1 MTNNQDK
8 IRILVLSGGGGRG
21 AFHVGAYKYL
31 SERGWDPQ
39 VVIGTSIG
47 AVNGAAIVQGISPQE
62 LEEIWIP
69 LQEQHIEA
77 LPPGMR
83 WLARKVVRAIFKDV
97 VGSNLPQVRPE
108 ESDIPKNYWP
118 PLPLVPEWLAE
129 RLIGRWTNLLD
140 TAPLRDT
147 LLKRMNFSAQKIADS
162 PKALLIAATNVRT
175 GARMIF
181 SNRRVTRRNTGEER
195 DDLKFGIDINRV
207 VASCSIPL
215 VYPWTYDPETDAH
228 YWDGAVVSNTPLG
241 AALDVI
247 QDQPAD
253 IPAEVVVVLM
263 TPWRDDKDRPPT
275 GREELPASFG
285 EAMTWALDWA
295 LLASFRES
303 MNAIQ
308 SGNRLAEQE
317 RRFGKPPYQ
326 YRHVQ
331 VKIVAPEIFM
341 SANRIIDYETQATLE
356 LIKNGYNA
364 ARKVFESQ
372 SS

>member
-1 MTNNQDK
+1 MPDDQDK

-21 AFHVGAYKYL
+21 AFHVGVYKYL
-31 SERGWDPQ
+31 SEHGWDPQ
-39 VVIGTSIG
+39 IVIGTSIG
-47 AVNGAAIVQGISPQE
+47 AVNGAAIVQGLSPQQ
-62 LEEIWIP
+62 LEEVWIP

-108 ESDIPKNYWP
+108 DADIPKNYWP
-118 PLPLVPEWLAE
+118 PLPLLPKWFAE

-147 LLKRMNFSAQKIADS
+147 LLTRMSFDVQKIADS
-162 PKALLIAATNVRT
+162 KKALLIAATNVRT

-181 SNRRVTRRNTGEER
+181 SNRPVKRRSTGEER
-195 DDLKFGIDINRV
+195 DDVKLGIDINRI

-215 VYPWTYDPETDAH
+215 IYPWTYDPETDAH

-241 AALDVI
+241 AALDVMHE
-247 QDQPAD
+247 QPAD

-263 TPWRDDKDRPPT
+263 TPWRDGKDQSPA
-275 GREELPASFG
+275 GREELPGSFG
-285 EAMTWALDWA
+285 EAITWTLDWA

-303 MNAIQ
+303 LNAIQ
-308 SGNRLAEQE
+308 GGNRLAEQE
-317 RRFGKPPYQ
+317 RRLSKPPYQ
-326 YRHVQ
+326 YRHVD
-331 VKIVAPEIFM
+331 VKIIAPENFM

-356 LIKNGYNA
+356 LIQNGYDA
-364 ARKVFESQ
+364 AGKVFES
-372 SS
+372 

>member
-1 MTNNQDK
+1 MADNQDK

-21 AFHVGAYKYL
+21 AFHVGVYKYL
-31 SERGWDPQ
+31 AEHGWDPQ

-47 AVNGAAIVQGISPQE
+47 AVNGAAIVQGLSPQE

-83 WLARKVVRAIFKDV
+83 WLARKVVGVIFKDV
-97 VGSNLPQVRPE
+97 VGSRLPQVRPE

-118 PLPLVPEWLAE
+118 PLSLVPKWLAE

-147 LLKRMNFSAQKIADS
+147 LLHRMKFDAQKIADS
-162 PKALLIAATNVRT
+162 QKALLIAATNVRT
-175 GARMIF
+175 GERMIF
-181 SNRRVTRRNTGEER
+181 SNRHVTRRSTGEER
-195 DDLKFGIDINRV
+195 DDVKYGIDINRI

-215 VYPWTYDPETDAH
+215 IYPWTYDPETDAH

-247 QDQPAD
+247 QNQPAE

-263 TPWRDDKDRPPT
+263 TPWRDGKDRSPA
-275 GREELPASFG
+275 GREELPSSFG
-285 EAMTWALDWA
+285 EAITWTLDWA

-303 MNAIQ
+303 LNTIQ

-317 RRFGKPPYQ
+317 RTLDKSSYQ
-326 YRHVQ
+326 YRHVG
-331 VKIVAPEIFM
+331 VKIIAPENFM

-356 LIKNGYNA
+356 LIKNGYDA
-364 ARKVFESQ
+364 ARKVFES
-372 SS
+372 